1 MGQSPISTK
10 MGQNG
15 TERAGGTLEVWRRWQ
30 GVWMSCNFGI
40 RISTVERHTA
50 EGPGLG
56 HIRQGFEHHL
66 RLCVP
71 GRERREAQCG
81 AEDQPVGYRS
91 LTNDAKTCST
101 SHVASVLLQVSRG
114 VWNWRLSRHRKGLS
128 CFSGAPSVSS
138 GRWWPPGPLC
148 SLVLERALVLAW
160 IWMDFRFFQGT
171 SWCLG
176 WFLTAEKSGWE
187 AGSLTPAGTPLTVV
201 QHMLVPQQ
209 LLKRKLYHS
218 RVWAPKSCQN
228 PAELSQAAWLMPTG
242 DTVDSH
248 ELPELQPCV
257 RCTSTRTNLWLVT
270 DGNLTYIFLLMR
282 V

>member
-66 RLCVP
+66 SLCVP

-114 VWNWRLSRHRKGLS
+114 V
-128 CFSGAPSVSS
+128 
-138 GRWWPPGPLC
+138 
-148 SLVLERALVLAW
+148 
-160 IWMDFRFFQGT
+160 
-171 SWCLG
+171 
-176 WFLTAEKSGWE
+176 
-187 AGSLTPAGTPLTVV
+187 
-201 QHMLVPQQ
+201 
-209 LLKRKLYHS
+209 
-218 RVWAPKSCQN
+218 
-228 PAELSQAAWLMPTG
+228 
-242 DTVDSH
+242 
-248 ELPELQPCV
+248 
-257 RCTSTRTNLWLVT
+257 
-270 DGNLTYIFLLMR
+270 
-282 V
+282 